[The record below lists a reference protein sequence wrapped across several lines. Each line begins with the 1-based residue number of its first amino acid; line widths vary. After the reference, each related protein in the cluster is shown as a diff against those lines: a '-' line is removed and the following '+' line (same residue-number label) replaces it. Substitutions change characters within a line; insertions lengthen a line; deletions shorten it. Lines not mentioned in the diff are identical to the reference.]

1 MSQAAAGTTTTGT
14 NRFRA
19 MVAGLFPGYF
29 ALVMA
34 TGIVATAAMQ
44 QNLTS
49 IARLLFWIAA
59 ASYVWLW
66 ILSLLR
72 LLIARD
78 AVVDDLTSHAR
89 GFASLTLVAATNVLA
104 AASGVI
110 EGWWGLTRGLWIASL
125 LLWAIVLYVPLI
137 SAIVRKEKPS
147 LGAGINGTWFLL
159 AVATESIAVVGA
171 LLIRQTPSDLIAFL
185 SLAAFGV
192 GFVLY
197 LIVMTMLFLR
207 WTFQPT
213 DPSEFA
219 PPAWIAAGA
228 VAITVLAGSNLIGS
242 ASFSD
247 RLARVEPFLEGMVA
261 MAWATATFWFPVMVA
276 IGIWRHAVQKV
287 PLRYHPSFWAMVF
300 PLGMYGAS
308 TFNMLKV
315 IKLDGLAWLPKV
327 ALAIAGIA
335 WAATALGLVI
345 AIGAAFRSDRDEV
358 AN

>member
-1 MSQAAAGTTTTGT
+1 MSQAATRTPTVPT

-34 TGIVATAAMQ
+34 TGIVATAAKQ
-44 QNLTS
+44 QDITS
-49 IARLLFWIAA
+49 IAQVLFWVAA
-59 ASYVWLW
+59 VAYVWLW
-66 ILSLLR
+66 ILSLTR
-72 LLIARD
+72 SAIARE

-89 GFASLTLVAATNVLA
+89 GFASLTIVAATNVLA
-104 AASGVI
+104 AAAGVI
-110 EGWWGLTRGLWIASL
+110 QGWWGLTRGLWIVSL
-125 LLWAIVLYVPLI
+125 LLWAVLLYVPLI

-159 AVATESIAVVGA
+159 AVATESIGVVGA
-171 LLIRQTPSDLIAFL
+171 LLIRQTPNDLIAFA

-242 ASFSD
+242 AAFSG
-247 RLARVEPFLEGMVA
+247 RLARVEPFLEGVTVT
-261 MAWATATFWFPVMVA
+261 AWATATFWFPVMVA

-308 TFNMLKV
+308 TFNMLKA
-315 IKLDGLAWLPKV
+315 IQLDGLDWLPKI
-327 ALAIAGIA
+327 ALGIAGLA
-335 WAATALGLVI
+335 LVTTMFGLVRRTALT
-345 AIGAAFRSDRDEV
+345 ASHRPA
-358 AN
+358 